1 MSIYIPAD
9 CVTVQSTHELPVGSG
24 MIEIP
29 AADVLALMAAL
40 GTPVT
45 ESEIIVQFDDGLL
58 ADPGSIQHAET
69 EDTVCMHCL
78 HWPVYLWPTATS

>member
-45 ESEIIVQFDDGLL
+45 ESEIIVQILVQFSMLKLKTQCACIAYTG
-58 ADPGSIQHAET
+58 Q
-69 EDTVCMHCL
+69 
-78 HWPVYLWPTATS
+78 YTSDRQRRHNA